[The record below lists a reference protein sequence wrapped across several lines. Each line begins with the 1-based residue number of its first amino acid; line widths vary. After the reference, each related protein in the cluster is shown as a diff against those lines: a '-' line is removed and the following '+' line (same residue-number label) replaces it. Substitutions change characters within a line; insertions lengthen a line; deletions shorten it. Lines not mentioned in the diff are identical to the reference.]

1 MRIALL
7 VLGIASSG
15 AIAQSEPVAPEPAN
29 APAPAAA
36 AAGDD
41 IEDQEI
47 VVEGEVPK
55 EKRRVCETRVQTG
68 SIMPKRVC
76 RTVAQ
81 AEEEREAAHEAME
94 RISRDRETRTLVQE
108 INGVGAP

>member
-15 AIAQSEPVAPEPAN
+15 AIAQSEPVAPEPA
-29 APAPAAA
+29 PAPAATP
-36 AAGDD
+36 AGDD
-41 IEDQEI
+41 NEDQEI